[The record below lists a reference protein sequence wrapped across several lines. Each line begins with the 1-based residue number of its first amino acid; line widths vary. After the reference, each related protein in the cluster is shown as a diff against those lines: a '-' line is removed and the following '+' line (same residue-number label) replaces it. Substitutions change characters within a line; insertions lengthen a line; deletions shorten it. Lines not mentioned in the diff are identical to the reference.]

1 MSQMKI
7 ELDKMS
13 YNFVTRNFNK
23 QLNRRKRNSA
33 RSDQSIRVRN
43 FRSNSITD
51 KNVTNSTHGNLME
64 KYSLRKL
71 ASQGQ
76 PRKSLRSKASE
87 TGDKRQSLM
96 FEFSPHP
103 HATINIFEVFKDKN
117 EFKLNGQDSIE
128 GVKLSRSKKPSRK
141 EKDFTFK
148 KLDQQATREI
158 PKIDMPRQLSQ
169 ERSNSINSSNS
180 PFCKICYEKEET
192 SENKL
197 IDPCICQGSMRYV
210 HQDCL
215 KTWIFNQ
222 EKVNPENAKCEICKT
237 AYLMRFNT

>member
-1 MSQMKI
+1 MKI

-13 YNFVTRNFNK
+13 YNFITRNFNK

-71 ASQGQ
+71 GSENQ
-76 PRKSLRSKASE
+76 PRKSVRSKASDAGE
-87 TGDKRQSLM
+87 KRQSLM

-117 EFKLNGQDSIE
+117 EFNLNGQESIDV
-128 GVKLSRSKKPSRK
+128 GVKVNNRSKKPSRK
-141 EKDFTFK
+141 ENDFPFK
-148 KLDQQATREI
+148 NLNQEAAREI
-158 PKIDMPRQLSQ
+158 PKIEMQRQPSQ
-169 ERSNSINSSNS
+169 VSSNA
-180 PFCKICYEKEET
+180 PFCKICYEKDET

-215 KTWIFNQ
+215 KTWIINQ